1 MTNQK
6 QPSFFIIGAPKCGT
20 TAICRYLD
28 KHPQVFIPP
37 KKELYYFDSDLR
49 SQPKIES
56 LDQYLSFF
64 AEGEG
69 KVCGEGST
77 SYLRSKEAPKAI
89 YDFNPNAKIIVM
101 LREPVSLLYSLHS
114 QRLYDGNET
123 ILEFQKAIEVEKQR
137 KSDALAGE
145 RCQEKFSHYL
155 DVIKFSEQLE
165 RYFSIFGK
173 DQVLVILYKD
183 FSENTSEVFQKILN
197 FLEVQ
202 PDFEPEFVRVNSNK
216 TVKSRFFLNLVKRPP
231 AKLLEVGKYL
241 IPLPQ
246 KTRRAILEGMKARI
260 KKMNTQ
266 VKPRTTLDPEYRKTL
281 QKEFAPEVE
290 RLSQLLEQDLSHWSK
305 N

>member
-1 MTNQK
+1 MKNQK
-6 QPSFFIIGAPKCGT
+6 QPSFFIVGAPKCGT
-20 TAICRYLD
+20 TAICRYLE
-28 KHPQVFIPP
+28 KHPQVFIPS

-56 LDQYLSFF
+56 LEQYLSFF

-77 SYLRSKEAPKAI
+77 SYLRSQEAPKAI
-89 YDFNPNAKIIVM
+89 YDLNPDAKIIVM

-114 QRLYDGNET
+114 QRLYDGNEA
-123 ILEFQKAIEVEKQR
+123 IQDFQEAIEAAKKGDSSVTLGKLHHD
-137 KSDALAGE
+137 KY
-145 RCQEKFSHYL
+145 FNYL
-155 DVIKFSEQLE
+155 DVVKFSEQLE

-183 FSENTSEVFQKILN
+183 FSENTSEIFQKILN

-231 AKLLEVGKYL
+231 AKLLEIGKYF

-246 KTRRAILEGMKARI
+246 KTRRSILEGMKARI

-266 VKPRTTLDPEYRKTL
+266 VKPRPSLDREFRKVL

-290 RLSQLLEQDLSHWSK
+290 RLSQLLGEDLSHWSK
-305 N
+305 S